1 MTRED
6 TVITDDLS
14 FGYPGQVRLFERLS
28 LRFAPGTV
36 VAVLGPNGRG
46 KSSLLR
52 LFAGLEQPLAGRISV
67 AGVDPAGPEARDLAR
82 VAGMVAQSS
91 DRHFLRT
98 KVQDEVAL
106 TARNLDLPDPAALA
120 AQALERLGIAG
131 LAAQHPLDLDAGE
144 KRLVALASA
153 IAHGPRLLLLDEIQ
167 RGLDRINRQKV
178 IRLIRAEAA
187 QGTTILAV
195 THDRDFAE
203 AIAGAEL
210 VFCDDGIRLT

>member
-6 TVITDDLS
+6 TVIADDLS
-14 FGYPGQVRLFERLS
+14 FGYPGQARLFERLS
-28 LRFAPGTV
+28 LRFAPGAV

-52 LFAGLEQPLAGRISV
+52 LFAGLEKPLAGRISV

-106 TARNLDLPDPAALA
+106 TARNLDLPAPAALA
-120 AQALERLGIAG
+120 AQALERLGIAD

-178 IRLIRAEAA
+178 IRLIGAEAA

-210 VFCDDGIRLT
+210 VFGDEGIRLT